1 MQEIKLKGNLKK
13 EVPLRLY
20 LAEKNE
26 SGMPFVLVIPGGGYK
41 DICEREAEPV
51 AKRLNGQ
58 GISCAVLYYSVGEN
72 DFFPTA
78 LTEAGEAVGYIKD
91 NLENWGLDTKDVAL
105 MGFSAGGHLAASLG
119 AFYDSAFLWELTGRD
134 AKNMQPYA
142 LILSYPVITAGKG
155 AHENSFKNLLGKKAD
170 DRELRE
176 QVSIE
181 KQVTKNMPPA
191 FVWTT
196 REDGYVPVVNSMLL
210 CEALNRAGVFFE
222 LHIFPTGEHGAALCT
237 PETIMEGDP
246 EDYEYMRGWFSMA
259 MRFLK
264 MCKA

>member
-1 MQEIKLKGNLKK
+1 
-13 EVPLRLY
+13 
-20 LAEKNE
+20 
-26 SGMPFVLVIPGGGYK
+26 MPFVLVIPGGGYK

-78 LTEAGEAVGYIKD
+78 LTEAGEAVGYVKD

-176 QVSIE
+176 SAQHR

-222 LHIFPTGEHGAALCT
+222 LHIFPTGSTARLYALPRRLWRET
-237 PETIMEGDP
+237 PRITNI
-246 EDYEYMRGWFSMA
+246 
-259 MRFLK
+259 
-264 MCKA
+264 